1 MFFAIALLAILA
13 LSPSS
18 SEFSID
24 DSALFKINFRDA
36 LKESVSKHEEAEEE
50 EAAAERRKVTMV
62 SSNSERYEC
71 TLPKTL
77 ADAGAEEEGYTGPMA
92 LEILEQLFTTQAC
105 AYRLEHYWT
114 YELCHGRYIRQFH
127 EEREGKN
134 VKMTEYTLGRYGT
147 DSLAKDIEH
156 AREQFENS
164 GRKKPPKKK
173 IDTLTLPYYELTM
186 TDGTVCD
193 LNGQPRMTR
202 VNYVCYPAGKHEVSL
217 CTFQQLMPDFR
228 PHNIFIFF

>member
-1 MFFAIALLAILA
+1 MFLAVALLAILA

-36 LKESVSKHEEAEEE
+36 LKESVSKHEEAAEEK
-50 EAAAERRKVTMV
+50 RRVTMM

-77 ADAGAEEEGYTGPMA
+77 VDAGTEEEGYTGPMA

-134 VKMTEYTLGRYGT
+134 VKMTEYTLG
-147 DSLAKDIEH
+147 
-156 AREQFENS
+156 
-164 GRKKPPKKK
+164 
-173 IDTLTLPYYELTM
+173 M
-186 TDGTVCD
+186 V
-193 LNGQPRMTR
+193 
-202 VNYVCYPAGKHEVSL
+202 L
-217 CTFQQLMPDFR
+217 C
-228 PHNIFIFF
+228 